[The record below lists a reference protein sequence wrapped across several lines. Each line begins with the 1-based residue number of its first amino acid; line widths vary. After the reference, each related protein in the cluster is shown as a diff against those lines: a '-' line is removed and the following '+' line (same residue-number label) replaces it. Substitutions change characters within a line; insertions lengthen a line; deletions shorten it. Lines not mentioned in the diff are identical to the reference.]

1 MKYSYY
7 IYIFTSKYIYKYKY
21 IYIYVLRNIST
32 NINIYICTCLHVYH
46 IEHCYVRWF
55 WQSYLIADCI
65 VRGHKVSSQTSV
77 PVQRKEAAT
86 ISTISCALS
95 ARGAGNALCEVLGK
109 FIIYIYIRI
118 YIDYIYT
125 ISLGVRRFFGA
136 GY

>member
-1 MKYSYY
+1 M
-7 IYIFTSKYIYKYKY
+7 
-21 IYIYVLRNIST
+21 
-32 NINIYICTCLHVYH
+32 HVYH

-109 FIIYIYIRI
+109 FIYIYIRI
-118 YIDYIYT
+118 YIYRLYIHNIFGGKTFFWRRLLNVYMYIY
-125 ISLGVRRFFGA
+125 IYIFFFFFLGGCSCFQERKSLAVTG
-136 GY
+136 